1 VIVVEIPLTG
11 GSPPVTFPTD
21 NDQTGAIMDWDTF
34 GAAFFVF
41 AFFLLWIVFSAL
53 FIDYPA

>member
-1 VIVVEIPLTG
+1 
-11 GSPPVTFPTD
+11 
-21 NDQTGAIMDWDTF
+21 MDWDTF

-53 FIDYPA
+53 FIDYPV